1 MSFISKIFNSGKGD
15 GIVSSIGKVV
25 DNLTTTK
32 AEKRQ
37 LDLELK
43 KAEWQHL
50 SDIHSLNNQQE
61 SQVLSDK
68 NSARKRAEKVQTSPN
83 ATRLNKNISAYLA
96 ILTTVLSFALFF
108 VILFYPDSLP
118 QKGKD
123 IIIYILGVLS
133 AIITQVFSFYFGASL
148 KQEESSFTPDKPY
161 PPTIP

>member
-1 MSFISKIFNSGKGD
+1 MSFISNLFNKGT
-15 GIVSSIGKVV
+15 GETIVSSIGNVI

-32 AEKRQ
+32 SEKLQ
-37 LDLELK
+37 LELELK
-43 KAEWQHL
+43 KAEWQHK
-50 SDIHSLNNQQE
+50 HEMQSLKVERE
-61 SQVLSDK
+61 SHILKDK
-68 NSARKRAEKVQTSPN
+68 DSARNRAEKVQTSPS

-96 ILTTVLSFALFF
+96 IITTLLSFGLFF

-148 KQEESSFTPDKPY
+148 KQEEPNFLPPDSSTH
-161 PPTIP
+161 